1 MLQRPKPRLILA
13 SGSVSRRMVL
23 EAAGLRVAIR
33 PSNVDEATIKRRA
46 LADAEGAETA
56 ALRLAD
62 SKARAVAL
70 DEPDALVIGADQILV
85 CDGVWFD
92 KPADLAAAREQL
104 RTLRGRAHV
113 LVTAIVCH
121 EGEQRVWQHVAMP
134 RLVMRDF
141 SDAFLDEYLALE
153 GDAVTST
160 VGSYRLEGLG
170 AHLFASIEGEHAA
183 ILGLPLLALLAF
195 LRQQGILVG

>member
-23 EAAGLRVAIR
+23 EASGLHVSIR
-33 PSNVDEATIKRRA
+33 PSNVDEAAIKRRA
-46 LADAEGAETA
+46 LADAESAETA

-92 KPADLAAAREQL
+92 KPADVAAAREQL

-121 EGEQRVWQHVAMP
+121 EGEQHVWQHVEIP

-153 GDAVTST
+153 GAAVTST

-195 LRQQGILVG
+195 LRRRGILVG

>member
-85 CDGVWFD
+85 CNGVWFD
-92 KPADLAAAREQL
+92 KPPDLAAAREQL

>member
-23 EAAGLRVAIR
+23 EAAGLQVAIR

-85 CDGVWFD
+85 CNGVWFD

-104 RTLRGRAHV
+104 RTLRGLAHV

-121 EGEQRVWQHVAMP
+121 QGEQRVWQHVAMP

>member
-23 EAAGLRVAIR
+23 EAAGLQVAIR

-195 LRQQGILVG
+195 LRQRGILVG